1 MVIEDFSAGVD
12 LRRSAVTAQGRS
24 LRKLVNAF
32 VNGGGEI
39 EKREA
44 FILAVPAGNLAGTYG
59 LRAIS
64 GALYVFGAG
73 SRPAGLNAGLGYQQL
88 AGASIQRISDTE
100 VFNNKLYVVVQQ
112 SPGVY
117 KHYYDGVLVTEA
129 PNSAVVMAHR
139 SKMYAVASNI
149 VYFSGLDDPVHWT
162 SGSGGTVGA
171 GFIQVDSADDG
182 MITLMGMSPYYDQL
196 ALLGR
201 NSIQLWSMDEDP
213 KLNQLIQT
221 LAGIGL
227 ITPLGVG
234 RYATG
239 DVLFLHDSGIRSIRA
254 RDSSNAASVNDIGS
268 PIDEELRTFIQ
279 TAKNNNSGGAPIP
292 PDLVGIE
299 TVTEPTTGQFWVN
312 MGNSVYVLSIAPSAK
327 ISAWSRHDPGFKVDY
342 FAVSN
347 SLLWLR
353 SGDNLYTY
361 GGGYGGYDNSVA
373 EVITPMN
380 PGTSPATNKMFTAMD
395 AALEGTWTFEVGTD
409 PSIPDTRELVATI
422 TGPSF
427 SQQSIGLQNTGTH
440 IGVRVT
446 NSDAARSRI
455 GNMIFHYREGAV
467 D

>member
-1 MVIEDFSAGVD
+1 MPYMVIEDFSAGVD

-39 EKREA
+39 EKRQA
-44 FILAVPAGNLAGTYG
+44 FVLTGTVAGSYG
-59 LRAIS
+59 LRS
-64 GALYVFGAG
+64 LNNVLWVFGSG
-73 SRPAGLNAGLGYQQL
+73 PHPGTLPVWVSYQQL

-100 VFNNKLYVVVQQ
+100 VFNGKIYVVVQQ

-129 PNSAVVMAHR
+129 PNSATVIAHR
-139 SKMYAVASNI
+139 SKMYAVAGNV
-149 VYFSGLDDPVHWT
+149 VYFSGLDDPIHWV
-162 SGSGGTVGA
+162 SGSGGTIGA
-171 GFIQVDSADDG
+171 GFIQVDSVDEG
-182 MITLMGMSPYYDQL
+182 SITLMGMSPYYDQL
-196 ALLGR
+196 ALFGK
-201 NSIQLWSMDEDP
+201 NSVQLWSMSEDP
-213 KLNQLIQT
+213 KENQLIQT

-239 DVLFLHDSGIRSIRA
+239 DVLFLHKSGIRSVRA
-254 RDSSNAASVNDIGS
+254 RDSSNAASVNDLGS
-268 PIDEELRTFIQ
+268 PIDEEIRAVVGAAYAADGTGNP
-279 TAKNNNSGGAPIP
+279 APSGLIG
-292 PDLVGIE
+292 VE
-299 TVTEPTTGQFWVN
+299 TVTEPGTGQFWMN
-312 MGNSVYVLSIAPSAK
+312 IGNSIYVLSIAPSAK

-342 FAVSN
+342 FTVN
-347 SLLWLR
+347 NTVLWLR
-353 SGDNLYTY
+353 AGDNLYIY
-361 GGGYGGYDNSVA
+361 GNGLYDASVA

-380 PGTSPATNKMFTAMD
+380 PGNTPATLKMFTAMD
-395 AALEGTWTFEVGTD
+395 AALEGNWTFEIGTD

-422 TGPSF
+422 SGPSF

-440 IGVRVT
+440 INVRVT
-446 NSDAARSRI
+446 NTDSARARI